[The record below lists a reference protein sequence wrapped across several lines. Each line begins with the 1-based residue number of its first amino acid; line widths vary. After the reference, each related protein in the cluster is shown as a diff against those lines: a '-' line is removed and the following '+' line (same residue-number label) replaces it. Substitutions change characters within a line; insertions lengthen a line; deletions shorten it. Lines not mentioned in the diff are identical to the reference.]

1 MRVDRLKWAIEHK
14 GLKNK
19 DVAAYMN
26 VSPAA
31 VSRWGI
37 ERHCA
42 AMDIGRVRPVL
53 RPVVKFREAFST
65 LPTRQLYHVS
75 RAQPYLR

>member
-1 MRVDRLKWAIEHK
+1 MRGDRLKWAIERK

-31 VSRWGI
+31 VSRWGTEI
-37 ERHCA
+37 GGAPRA
-42 AMDIGRVRPVL
+42 A
-53 RPVVKFREAFST
+53 
-65 LPTRQLYHVS
+65 LP
-75 RAQPYLR
+75 